1 MTNPKERLLVKLIRL
16 YEFSS
21 LVVNNHE
28 LTLSFVGSLEEL
40 SVSSNALTNLIAAS
54 RASLKRA
61 SKAANLLRTG
71 TKILD
76 LYKRCICIFTTIPCT
91 PIAFIHRPLLAFYCM
106 NCSLRLVD
114 ILAFSVSV
122 ISRLSFLLGDRQLL

>member
-61 SKAANLLRTG
+61 SKAATRG
-71 TKILD
+71 QKFW
-76 LYKRCICIFTTIPCT
+76 ICTNDASVFLPQFL
-91 PIAFIHRPLLAFYCM
+91 ARPLLLYTDLC
-106 NCSLRLVD
+106 LRF
-114 ILAFSVSV
+114 IA
-122 ISRLSFLLGDRQLL
+122 